1 MPAAEIDQVS
11 KTTKWKSVSKIPG
24 FPLKSFAELQKA
36 VSERKASIGVDTLA
50 AAEWASEAMT
60 GLRRIVITLLSL
72 LLVAAAVAAVV
83 TALWTQNYLLLLALP
98 VQAAMF
104 YFSQPGSPVSQW
116 VTLGGIA
123 LVLIFIEFLLRRSPT
138 SATIAAYAVL
148 TFAAVRA
155 SAFIT
160 SSAFRRVLIKDEKLF
175 LEAYHRH
182 ACTVRDNETKKI
194 YEYGSATKSNA
205 KRIEQG

>member
-1 MPAAEIDQVS
+1 V
-11 KTTKWKSVSKIPG
+11 
-24 FPLKSFAELQKA
+24 
-36 VSERKASIGVDTLA
+36 SIGVDPLA
-50 AAEWASEAMT
+50 AAEWASKAMK
-60 GLRRIVITLLSL
+60 GFRQVMVAALSL

-83 TALWTQNYLLLLALP
+83 TAFWVGNYWLLLALP

-116 VTLGGIA
+116 VTLGGLA
-123 LVLIFIEFLLRRSPT
+123 LMILFIEFLLRRSPT

-160 SSAFRRVLIKDEKLF
+160 SSTFRRALLADERLF
-175 LEAYHRH
+175 LEAYGEY
-182 ACTVRDNETKKI
+182 ACTVRDNETKKV
-194 YEYGSATKSNA
+194 YEYDSPAS
-205 KRIEQG
+205 R

>member
-1 MPAAEIDQVS
+1 MSAEVDQVS
-11 KTTKWKSVSKIPG
+11 KAAKWKSVSKIPG
-24 FPLKSFAELQKA
+24 FPFKSFAELQKA
-36 VSERKASIGVDTLA
+36 ISERKATIGIDPLA
-50 AAEWASEAMT
+50 AAEWASVSMT
-60 GLRRIVITLLSL
+60 GVKRATVTTLSL
-72 LLVAAAVAAVV
+72 LLICAAIAALV
-83 TALWTQNYLLLLALP
+83 TALWTNNYWLILALP

-123 LVLIFIEFLLRRSPT
+123 LVIVFLEFLLKRLPT

-155 SAFIT
+155 SGFIT
-160 SSAFRRVLIKDEKLF
+160 NSAFRKALLADERLF
-175 LEAYHRH
+175 LEAYTVH

-194 YEYGSATKSNA
+194 YEYNSSS
-205 KRIEQG
+205 RR